1 MASDMHF
8 DIFMMLYLV
17 AVTCTPRCCDSLNVF
32 MLFTKTYARHK
43 VNLLEDGLGIS
54 RVMLMQQQQVQKP

>member
-1 MASDMHF
+1 
-8 DIFMMLYLV
+8 MMLYLV

-43 VNLLEDGLGIS
+43 VSLLEDGLGIS